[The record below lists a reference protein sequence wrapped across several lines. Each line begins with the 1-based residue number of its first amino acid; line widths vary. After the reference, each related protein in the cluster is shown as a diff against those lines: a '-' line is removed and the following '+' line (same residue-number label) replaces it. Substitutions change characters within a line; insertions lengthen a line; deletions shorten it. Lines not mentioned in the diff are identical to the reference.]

1 MTPSTCRGI
10 DVSEHQVPQDWAA
23 HRRDGVAFG
32 FAKASEGEHSHD
44 SRFARHISGIVAAQL
59 LPGSYHFAWPNQDP
73 QAEAAN
79 YIGAA
84 RPYAAVQPLYTHWLD
99 LEVYPDRRNY
109 AGRSA
114 AQIRAWVTTWT
125 AAVRAAFPE
134 QRVGIYTSGDDLA
147 AGHVPDGLPLW
158 YPAYP
163 WGAADYPRAE
173 TAAQPRPAGRTPLLW
188 QFTSTP
194 LDRSIAYRSEAALRA
209 WAAGTTASTIE
220 EDPVPD
226 EVNLGIAKPYEL
238 APGAWD
244 SIEFTTEWND
254 TANEHAAGGS
264 VFVRG
269 ACRFT
274 GSVSL
279 RINGLPVGETVQ
291 VRMSEYE
298 GERHIADHP
307 IDEAVGTRGDT
318 FHVTP
323 LTKHLAAGRG
333 MRVRLFNNG
342 GTPVT
347 VRSAVLTA
355 LFWPTT

>member
-1 MTPSTCRGI
+1 MTLSTCRGI

-32 FAKASEGEHSHD
+32 FAKASEGEHSQD
-44 SRFARHISGIVAAQL
+44 SRFARHVSGIVAAQL

-73 QAEAAN
+73 RAEAAN

-99 LEVYPDRRNY
+99 LEAYPDRRNY

-173 TAAQPRPAGRTPLLW
+173 TAAQPRPAGRAVEPRMMSGVSGGSHTGGSAP
-188 QFTSTP
+188 SN
-194 LDRSIAYRSEAALRA
+194 S
-209 WAAGTTASTIE
+209 ASTVATARA
-220 EDPVPD
+220 PSWAKSCRTV
-226 EVNLGIAKPYEL
+226 VN
-238 APGAWD
+238 
-244 SIEFTTEWND
+244 
-254 TANEHAAGGS
+254 AG
-264 VFVRG
+264 
-269 ACRFT
+269 
-274 GSVSL
+274 
-279 RINGLPVGETVQ
+279 
-291 VRMSEYE
+291 
-298 GERHIADHP
+298 
-307 IDEAVGTRGDT
+307 
-318 FHVTP
+318 
-323 LTKHLAAGRG
+323 
-333 MRVRLFNNG
+333 
-342 GTPVT
+342 
-347 VRSAVLTA
+347 
-355 LFWPTT
+355 W